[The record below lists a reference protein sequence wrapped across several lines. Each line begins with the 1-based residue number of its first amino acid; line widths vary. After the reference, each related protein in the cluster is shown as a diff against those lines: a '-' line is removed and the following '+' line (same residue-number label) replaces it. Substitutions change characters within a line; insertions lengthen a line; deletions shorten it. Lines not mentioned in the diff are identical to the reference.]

1 MNNQYV
7 LGIFSAHEADEND
20 SNIFMQLNDMK
31 YFNLFLFC
39 SYIFQLI
46 CFSGYSLFS
55 LIVIIAGFIINYFYY
70 STLKDDNL
78 NIDLDYSN
86 TNSKLYYLNYAV
98 LGLII
103 INAIDIGITLYFS
116 FDIIKLNFILINS
129 FERKFAF
136 FSCFIIAFRLLCSV
150 ILFFWNNSL
159 DTATKNANFISK
171 ITE

>member
-20 SNIFMQLNDMK
+20 SKIFMQLNDMK

-46 CFSGYSLFS
+46 CFTGYSFFS
-55 LIVIIAGFIINYFYY
+55 YIVILTSFVINFFYY
-70 STLKDDNL
+70 STLKDDNV

-86 TNSKLYYLNYAV
+86 TNSKLYYLNYAD
-98 LGLII
+98 LILII
-103 INAIDIGITLYFS
+103 VNAIDIGLTLYFS
-116 FDIIKLNFILINS
+116 FDVIKLNFMLIHS

-136 FSCFIIAFRLLCSV
+136 FSCFIIVFRLLCSV
-150 ILFFWNNSL
+150 ILFFWNNCL
-159 DTATKNANFISK
+159 YIATRNVNCISK
-171 ITE
+171 IIE